1 MQNIINELNGGI
13 KMLKTLFEAIDE
25 KVLTNDL
32 KESLEVQFNEAV
44 ELKALTLAEELA
56 AEKIQEAVD
65 SISEKAESLEAKYT
79 EELAEAKKEFASE
92 IEMLIESVD
101 KYLDKVVEE
110 FVAEAKE
117 TLAESAKSEK
127 ADLIIEALSAM
138 MVTAGVEV
146 STIVEAKETSDVE
159 NKLKESIKKYDS
171 LIEELFEKD
180 NKINEL
186 IKIGVISEMKEG
198 LSLIE
203 SEKFEKL
210 AEIVNFSKDEA
221 YLAKLNTLKESVK
234 SISSNVTEVEEKI
247 EESVKR
253 SASIDKRFI

>member
-1 MQNIINELNGGI
+1 
-13 KMLKTLFEAIDE
+13 MLKTLFEAIDE
-25 KVLTNDL
+25 KVLTDDL

-44 ELKALTLAEELA
+44 ELKAQTLAEELA

-65 SISEKAESLEAKYT
+65 SMSEKVEAMEAKHV
-79 EELAEAKKEFASE
+79 EDLAEAKAEFASE
-92 IEMLIESVD
+92 VEAMIESVD
-101 KYLDKVVEE
+101 KYLDRAVEE

-146 STIVEAKETSDVE
+146 STIVEAKEASDVE
-159 NKLKESIKKYDS
+159 TKLEESIAKYDA
-171 LIEELFEKD
+171 LIEEVIEKD
-180 NKINEL
+180 AKINEL

-198 LSLIE
+198 LSLVE

-210 AEIVNFSKDEA
+210 AEIVDFSKDEA

-234 SISSNVTEVEEKI
+234 STPSTVAEVEEKI
-247 EESVKR
+247 EESVKK

>member
-1 MQNIINELNGGI
+1 
-13 KMLKTLFEAIDE
+13 MLKTLFEAIDE
-25 KVLTNDL
+25 KVLTNYL

-44 ELKALTLAEELA
+44 ELKAQTLAEELA

-65 SISEKAESLEAKYT
+65 GMSEKVEAMEAKHV
-79 EELAEAKKEFASE
+79 EDLAEAKAEFASE
-92 IEMLIESVD
+92 VEAMIESVD
-101 KYLDKVVEE
+101 KYLDRAVEE

-146 STIVEAKETSDVE
+146 STIVEAKEASDVE
-159 NKLKESIKKYDS
+159 TKLEESIAKYDA
-171 LIEELFEKD
+171 LIEEVIEKD
-180 NKINEL
+180 AKINEL

-198 LSLIE
+198 LSLVE

-210 AEIVNFSKDEA
+210 AEIVDFSKDEA
-221 YLAKLNTLKESVK
+221 YLAKLNTLKEPFRK
-234 SISSNVTEVEEKI
+234 CFIVELSLELLLI
-247 EESVKR
+247 NLG
-253 SASIDKRFI
+253 